1 MTHLLFLNAFALS
14 VIAEYYAIMGLMAI
28 FSGSPISIAVM
39 GAVLGLS
46 KIVITSWLY
55 RNWKQTPIIMKS
67 YFVTAIGILM
77 LLTSMGIFGYLS
89 KAHLEHGISLG
100 DVGAEVALLDEKIKI
115 QKENIDAARKTLT
128 QLDSQV
134 SAALD
139 RSTTDAGAD
148 RSASIRRSQGRE
160 RTRAIEEIN
169 AGQKEIAKLNE
180 ERAPKATNLRKVEA
194 EVGPIKYIAALI
206 YDESTSQDS
215 LEKAVRW
222 VIILIVFVFDPLAV
236 LMFIAVNQ
244 SIRPKEPPPEPIQL
258 SIIEEPLEEIK
269 EVEPEPEVEEPKVE
283 PVVHLY
289 VDEPRH
295 VKMSGNVQVTD
306 ECKIERIVT

>member
-1 MTHLLFLNAFALS
+1 MTYLLFINALALS
-14 VIAEYYAIMGLMAI
+14 ISAEYFAILGLMAI

-39 GAVLGLS
+39 GGVLGS
-46 KIVITSWLY
+46 AKIVVTSWLY
-55 RNWKQTPIIMKS
+55 RNWKNTPVMLKT
-67 YFVTAIGILM
+67 YFCTAIAILM

-100 DVGAEVALLDEKIKI
+100 DVGSEVALLDEKIKI

-139 RSTTDAGAD
+139 RTTDAAGAD
-148 RSASIRRSQGRE
+148 RSTSIRRSQGRE
-160 RTRAIEEIN
+160 RTRAIEEIS
-169 AGQKEIAKLNE
+169 AGQKEIARLNE
-180 ERAPKATNLRKVEA
+180 DRAPKAANLRKVEA

-206 YDESTSQDS
+206 YEDSSSQDT

-236 LMFIAVNQ
+236 LMFIAFNQ
-244 SIRPKEPPPEPIQL
+244 SIRKDPLPG
-258 SIIEEPLEEIK
+258 IEEIARSEIK
-269 EVEPEPEVEEPKVE
+269 LDFEENIKTNDMSVVEKEKFTE
-283 PVVHLY
+283 
-289 VDEPRH
+289 
-295 VKMSGNVQVTD
+295 
-306 ECKIERIVT
+306 